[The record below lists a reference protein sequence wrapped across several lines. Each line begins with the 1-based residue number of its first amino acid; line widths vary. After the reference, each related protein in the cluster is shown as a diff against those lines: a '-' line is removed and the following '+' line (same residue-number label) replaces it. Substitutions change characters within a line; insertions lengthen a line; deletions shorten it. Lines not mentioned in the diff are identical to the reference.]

1 MFKPAR
7 LLFTL
12 ILVSVLISACGSAS
26 SDISAAP
33 TELEHIRLPMGYI
46 PNIQYAPYYVAVE
59 KGYFA
64 EVGIELE
71 FDYSFE
77 TDGVALVG
85 AGKLPFSVVSGEQ
98 VPLARAQGLPVVYVA
113 AWYKDYPVSVVS
125 KVDASIVNP
134 SDLAGKKIGLP
145 GLYGANY
152 IGFIALLHANDLAES
167 DLTLDVIGFN
177 QVEALATD
185 QEEAIVVYSA
195 NEPVQLSAQGYEIN
209 EIRVADYVHLASNG
223 LLTSEKMIAENPEMV
238 RAMIAA
244 FSRGLEYAAENPDEA
259 YEISKKYIENLAE
272 ADEIVQKEV
281 LATSITFWQTDK
293 LGYSD
298 PQAWENMNEILFE
311 MGLIPE
317 KIEIEKAY
325 TNEFLP

>member
-1 MFKPAR
+1 MHKKTP
-7 LLFTL
+7 LLFIAIIF
-12 ILVSVLISACGSAS
+12 ILLISACGSVPAS
-26 SDISAAP
+26 DEP
-33 TELEHIRLPMGYI
+33 TELNHIRLPMGYI

-64 EVGIELE
+64 EVGIEIE

-85 AGKLPFSVVSGEQ
+85 AGKLPFAVVSGEQ

-125 KVDASIVNP
+125 KAEAGIVEP

-145 GLYGANY
+145 GLFGANY
-152 IGFIALLHANDLAES
+152 VGFVALLHAEGLSES
-167 DLTLDVIGFN
+167 DLTLDSIGFN
-177 QVEALATD
+177 QVEALAAD
-185 QEEAIVVYSA
+185 AEDAIVGYSA
-195 NEPVQLSAQGYEIN
+195 NEPIQLAAQGYEIN
-209 EIRVADYVHLASNG
+209 EIRVADYVNLASNG
-223 LLTSEKMIAENPEMV
+223 LLTNEKTIKENPEMV

-244 FSRGLEYAAENPDEA
+244 FLRGVEYTTQNPDEA
-259 YEISKKYIENLAE
+259 YEISKKYIENLTE
-272 ADEIVQKEV
+272 ADAVVQKEI
-281 LATSITFWQTDK
+281 LATSITFWQTDN

-298 PQAWENMNEILFE
+298 PAAWENMNEILFE

-325 TNEFLP
+325 TNDFLP

>member
-7 LLFTL
+7 ILFTL
-12 ILVSVLISACGSAS
+12 IFLSLLISACG
-26 SDISAAP
+26 AP
-33 TELEHIRLPMGYI
+33 APAETTELEHIRLPMGYI

-64 EVGIELE
+64 EAGIEIE

-85 AGKLPFSVVSGEQ
+85 AGKLPFSIVSGEQ
-98 VPLARAQGLPVVYVA
+98 VPMARAQGLPVVYVT
-113 AWYKDYPVSVVS
+113 AWYKDYPVSIVS
-125 KVDASIVNP
+125 KTEQGIISPA
-134 SDLAGKKIGLP
+134 DLAGKKIGLP
-145 GLYGANY
+145 GLFGANY
-152 IGFIALLHANDLAES
+152 IGFVALLHANDLAES
-167 DLTLDVIGFN
+167 DLTLDPIGYN

-185 QEEAIVVYSA
+185 QEQAIVVYAA
-195 NEPVQLSAQGYEIN
+195 NEPIQLVAQGYEIN

-223 LLTSEKMIAENPEMV
+223 LLTNEKTIAENPEMV
-238 RAMIAA
+238 RAMAAA
-244 FSRGLEYAAENPDEA
+244 FLHGLEYAAAHPDEA
-259 YEISKKYIENLAE
+259 YEISKNYVENLAE
-272 ADEIVQKEV
+272 ADEAVQKQV
-281 LATSITFWQTDK
+281 LAISIEFWQTDN

-317 KIEIEKAY
+317 KIDIDAAY

>member
-1 MFKPAR
+1 MIKSTR
-7 LLFTL
+7 LFFIILLSTL
-12 ILVSVLISACGSAS
+12 LISACGTATP
-26 SDISAAP
+26 P
-33 TELEHIRLPMGYI
+33 TPVSTTLTHIRLPMGYI

-64 EVGIELE
+64 EAGIELE

-85 AGKLPFSVVSGEQ
+85 AGKLPFSIVSGEQ
-98 VPLARAQGLPVVYVA
+98 VPMARAQGLPVVYVA

-125 KVDASIVNP
+125 KTEQGILTPA
-134 SDLAGKKIGLP
+134 DLVGKKIGLP
-145 GLYGANY
+145 GLFGANY
-152 IGFIALLHANDLAES
+152 IGFVALLHANNLSES
-167 DLTLDVIGFN
+167 DLSLDAIGYN

-185 QEEAIVVYSA
+185 QEQAIVGYAA
-195 NEPVQLSAQGYEIN
+195 NEPIQLAAQGYEVN
-209 EIRVADYVHLASNG
+209 EIRVADYVNLASNG
-223 LLTSEKMIAENPEMV
+223 LLTNEKTIAENPEMI
-238 RAMIAA
+238 RAMITA
-244 FSRGLEYAAENPDEA
+244 FSRGLEYAAAHPDEA
-259 YEISKKYIENLAE
+259 YEISKKYVENLAE
-272 ADEIVQKEV
+272 ADEAIQKQV
-281 LATSITFWQTDK
+281 LATSIEFWQIDK

-317 KIEIEKAY
+317 KIDINAAY